1 MHGTIL
7 FLFCLLT
14 SHSWIRVAAD
24 HTMQFIL
31 PLVNKK
37 NARSDDVQTWLFV
50 PGNRADRIPKAV
62 ATQADRV
69 IIDWEDSV
77 APGERASA
85 RRTTALA
92 LQQAANASD
101 RCVIR
106 INAAGTPDHRLDVD
120 AVRDIRCAAVM
131 LARTEHPDMLRSVTD
146 CGLRVVAL
154 IESALG
160 VEQAYAIASAPGV
173 IGLAFGCVDYLAD
186 IQTRPSLQA
195 VHYAQSR
202 LVNAARAARLSHIV
216 DGPTSAL
223 DDHEWLKN
231 EALQAR
237 SLGMTAK
244 MAIHPVQVQLLRQLF
259 HITPAELQRARD
271 IIDLYEEG
279 LRLGNGVI
287 RHGDQMI
294 DGAVAKQARWLLDSH
309 KT

>member
-1 MHGTIL
+1 
-7 FLFCLLT
+7 
-14 SHSWIRVAAD
+14 
-24 HTMQFIL
+24 MQFIL

-62 ATQADRV
+62 VTQADRI

-85 RRTTALA
+85 RRTTALS
-92 LQQAANASD
+92 LQQAANDSN

-106 INAAGTPDHRLDVD
+106 INAAGTPDHRLDLD
-120 AVRDIRCAAVM
+120 AVRDMRCAAVM

-202 LVNAARAARLSHIV
+202 LVNAARAARLSHII
-216 DGPTSAL
+216 DGPTTAL
-223 DDHEWLKN
+223 DDHELLNN
-231 EALQAR
+231 EALQAK

-244 MAIHPVQVQLLRQLF
+244 MAIHPAQVQLLRQLF

-279 LRLGNGVI
+279 LRLGKGVV
-287 RHGDQMI
+287 RDGDQMI
-294 DGAVAKQARWLLDSH
+294 DGAVAKQARWLLDSD
-309 KT
+309 KS